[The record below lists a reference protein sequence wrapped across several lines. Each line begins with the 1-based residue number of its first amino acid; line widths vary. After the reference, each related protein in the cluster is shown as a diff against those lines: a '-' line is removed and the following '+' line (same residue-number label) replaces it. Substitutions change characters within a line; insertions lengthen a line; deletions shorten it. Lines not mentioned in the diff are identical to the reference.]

1 MDNHRSCLS
10 QCLDAMQSERA
21 SILVQGRALTEQ
33 EVARVAAL
41 EAAIAKVMWAL
52 SSLQVQAG
60 GDGLTPPLPEPGPE
74 PAPGEPVVLR
84 DGRYTGAND
93 EQAIELRVDE
103 GVSAMISADVFQIGP
118 NGERTWLASVR
129 TVPGEAIDAADGSWE
144 IVAQDQDGNVVLGEL
159 SASVAGTEPFTAN
172 VTLTLEQPA
181 TGIIGGIA
189 HHFVATWRSETL
201 RTLGLE
207 VEHETA
213 IGDEPAFERD
223 GGDVVTIGSCLAE
236 AGFAR
241 RDIGQPSEIPSPPA
255 PGKWGTAQLH
265 ALMVQHAQ
273 DPLTKAKEGLH
284 LLRLKESTLDGLLG
298 IMFDSGGDLP
308 RQGSAVFEEEIE
320 NFYPNDT
327 ARKTIQTTVHE
338 LGHALNLAHRFER
351 EVGRADS
358 LSFMNYDSR
367 YLGGGREQDFWQH
380 FDFRFDVDE
389 LAFLRHGLRPAVIP
403 GGHDFHTVSYW
414 SEGNGGYLPYLPEE
428 QLTFI
433 TLEIHGPSGTTDPMV
448 FDFLQPVFLEAV
460 LTNVSG
466 QSLELGDF
474 LLDSKSGVLD
484 IVVRRVQGDGG
495 GQPPAFWVPLMQRCR
510 AGVAA
515 MAAVNPALLDTV
527 ANGQSMSRNLNLTF
541 GAAGFTFAEPGDY
554 DVQAVISLH
563 NEQDQRNYIV
573 PSNVLRV
580 RIGYPHSRQDEE
592 DALVM
597 LREDVG
603 HYLMLGGS
611 RILDRARSDLEA
623 VLDRRSK
630 GKMLPVDGVCASIV
644 RSMGIDAGRN
654 YLLRKDGRLEIS
666 EGSRAQAADL
676 LEKLRP
682 AVLKRFFDSN
692 TAEATA
698 KLAAKHRKGVVRLK

>member
-1 MDNHRSCLS
+1 MNNHHSCLS
-10 QCLDAMQSERA
+10 QCMDAMQSERA

-33 EVARVAAL
+33 ERARVAAL
-41 EAAIAKVMWAL
+41 ESAIAKVMCAQSAL
-52 SSLQVQAG
+52 HGQ
-60 GDGLTPPLPEPGPE
+60 GDGNGVTPTPE
-74 PAPGEPVVLR
+74 ANVLR
-84 DGRYTGAND
+84 NGRYTGAND
-93 EQAIELRVDE
+93 EQAIELRIDE
-103 GVSAMISADVFQIGP
+103 DVSAMISADVFQIGP

-129 TVPGEAIDAADGSWE
+129 TVPGEAIVAADGSWE
-144 IVAQDQDGNVVLGEL
+144 IVAQDQDGNLVQGEL
-159 SASVAGTEPFTAN
+159 SASVVGIEPFTAS
-172 VTLTLEQPA
+172 VTLALAQPA
-181 TGIIGGIA
+181 TGIAGGIT
-189 HHFVATWRSETL
+189 HHFVTTWRSETL
-201 RTLGLE
+201 RSLGLE
-207 VEHETA
+207 VEFETA
-213 IGDEPAFERD
+213 IGDEPTYERD
-223 GGDVVTIGSCLAE
+223 NGAVVTIGSCLAE

-241 RDIGQPSEIPSPPA
+241 HDIGQPSEITSPPP

-273 DPLTKAKEGLH
+273 DPITKAKEGLH
-284 LLRLKESTLDGLLG
+284 LLRLQASTLNGLLG
-298 IMFDSGGDLP
+298 IMFDAGGELP
-308 RQGSAVFEEEIE
+308 RQGSAVFEREIE
-320 NFYPNDT
+320 NFYPNDK

-367 YLGGGREQDFWQH
+367 YLGGNHEQEFWRQ
-380 FDFRFDVDE
+380 FDFRFDADE
-389 LAFLRHGLRPAVIP
+389 LAFLRHGIRPALIP
-403 GGHDFHTVSYW
+403 GGHDFHTVPYW
-414 SEGNGGYLPYLPEE
+414 SEGNGGYVPYMPEE

-433 TLEIHGPSGTTDPMV
+433 TLEIRGPGGTTEPMV
-448 FDFLQPVFLEAV
+448 FDFLQPVLLEAI

-466 QSLELGDF
+466 QTLQLGDF
-474 LLDSKSGVLD
+474 LLDPKSGVLD
-484 IVVRRVQGDGG
+484 IVVRRVQGNRG
-495 GQPPAFWVPLMQRCR
+495 GQPPALWVPLMQRCR

-554 DVQAVISLH
+554 EVQAVISIH
-563 NEQDQRNYIV
+563 NEQDNRNYIV
-573 PSNVLRV
+573 PSNVLHI

-592 DALVM
+592 DALVL

-630 GKMLPVDGVCASIV
+630 GKMLPVDGVCANIV

-654 YLLRKDGRLEIS
+654 YLLRKDGRSETS
-666 EGSRAQAADL
+666 EGSRAKAADL
-676 LEKLRP
+676 LERLKP
-682 AVLKRFFDSN
+682 ALLKRFFDPN
-692 TAEATA
+692 TADETA
-698 KLAAKHRKGVVRLK
+698 KLAAKHRKYA